1 MEYIILW
8 ILALF
13 GLWNII
19 SRVVESSYI
28 DNSRGDIEVIIK
40 AKNQE
45 HTIEYL
51 VKELVKISVVGKI
64 TVLDMESNDKTL
76 DIVHRLERKN
86 SMVRV
91 VQK

>member
-19 SRVVESSYI
+19 SRVVESLYI

-40 AKNQE
+40 AKNHE
-45 HTIEYL
+45 NIIEYL
-51 VKELVKISVVGKI
+51 VKEIEKISIVGKI
-64 TVLDMESNDKTL
+64 TVFDMESNDETM
-76 DIVHRLERKN
+76 DIVRKLEKN
-86 SMVRV
+86 NSLVRV

>member
-19 SRVVESSYI
+19 SRVVESLFI

>member
-13 GLWNII
+13 GLWCLV
-19 SRVVESSYI
+19 SRIVESSYI
-28 DNSRGDIEVIIK
+28 DNSRGEVEVIIK

-51 VKELVKISVVGKI
+51 INELKKISIIGKI
-64 TVLDMESNDKTL
+64 TVLDMESSDRTV
-76 DIVHRLERKN
+76 DIVHRMEKDD
-86 SMVRV
+86 SMVRLME
-91 VQK
+91 K